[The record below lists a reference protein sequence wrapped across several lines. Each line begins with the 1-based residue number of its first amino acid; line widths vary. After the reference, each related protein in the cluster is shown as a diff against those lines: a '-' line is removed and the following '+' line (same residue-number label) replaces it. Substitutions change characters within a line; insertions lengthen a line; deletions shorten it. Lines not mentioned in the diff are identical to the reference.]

1 MGYSDATAQGDFK
14 KELKLAGFKAYDIDS
29 KSVVMREYT
38 RKDFYKIC
46 LNNGRND
53 IHYADRT
60 FRTEGSILF
69 FGNPHIPYSWEVL
82 ATTFTGYACLFS
94 EEFMKKGDR
103 SEILQSSPLF
113 QLGGTPIFVLN
124 EEQRLTVTSLF
135 EKIIA
140 EQAGDYAYKDDLI
153 RSYLHLLI
161 HEALK
166 LKPTES
172 LQDGK
177 NALARLT
184 SVFFDLL
191 ERQFPIE
198 NAHQSLQL
206 KTAQD
211 YANGLHVHVNY
222 LNRAVKAITGKSTT
236 THIADRVIIEAK
248 ALLQHTNWPVSEI
261 AYALGFDYVTYFNNF
276 FKKNTGDSPTALRMR
291 LV

>member
-1 MGYSDATAQGDFK
+1 MNEQSDFK
-14 KELKLAGFKAYDIDS
+14 KELKLAGFKAYEIEG
-29 KSVVMREYT
+29 KNIVMREYT

-46 LNNGRND
+46 LNNGKND
-53 IHYADRT
+53 IHYSDRT
-60 FRTEGSILF
+60 YKTEGSILF

-82 ATTFTGYACLFS
+82 TTTYTGYTCLFS
-94 EEFMKKGDR
+94 EAFMKGAER
-103 SEILQSSPLF
+103 SGILQNSPLF

-124 EEQRLTVTSLF
+124 EEQRITVSAIF
-135 EKIIA
+135 EKILA
-140 EQAGDYAYKDDLI
+140 EQASEYVYKDDLI

-172 LQDGK
+172 QQDGPG
-177 NALARLT
+177 ALRRLA

-198 NAHQSLQL
+198 SAEQPLKY

-211 YANGLHVHVNY
+211 YAGGLCVHVNY
-222 LNRAVKAITGKSTT
+222 LNRAVKTVTGKSTT
-236 THIADRVIIEAK
+236 AHIAERIIIEAR
-248 ALLQHTNWPVSEI
+248 ALLQHTNWPIAEV

-276 FKKNTGDSPTALRMR
+276 FKKHTGENPTSLRTK

>member
-1 MGYSDATAQGDFK
+1 MEKALMNEQSDFK
-14 KELKLAGFKAYDIDS
+14 KELKLAGFKAYGIESKDI
-29 KSVVMREYT
+29 VMREYT

-46 LNNGRND
+46 LTNGKND
-53 IHYADRT
+53 IHYSDRT
-60 FRTEGSILF
+60 FKTEGSILF

-82 ATTFTGYACLFS
+82 STTYTGYTCLFS
-94 EEFMKKGDR
+94 EAFMKGGER
-103 SEILQSSPLF
+103 SDILQNSPLF
-113 QLGGTPIFVLN
+113 QLGGTPIFVLD
-124 EEQRLTVTSLF
+124 EEQRVNVSAIF

-140 EQAGDYAYKDDLI
+140 EQASEYIYKDDLI

-166 LKPTES
+166 LKPTDS
-172 LQDGK
+172 LQDGAG
-177 NALARLT
+177 ALGRLT

-198 NAHQSLQL
+198 SAEQPLRL

-211 YANGLHVHVNY
+211 YAGGLHVHVNY
-222 LNRAVKAITGKSTT
+222 LNRAVKTITGKSTT
-236 THIADRVIIEAK
+236 THIADRIIIEAR
-248 ALLQHTNWPVSEI
+248 ALLQHTNWPVAEI

-276 FKKNTGDSPTALRMR
+276 FKKHTGDNPTSLRTK